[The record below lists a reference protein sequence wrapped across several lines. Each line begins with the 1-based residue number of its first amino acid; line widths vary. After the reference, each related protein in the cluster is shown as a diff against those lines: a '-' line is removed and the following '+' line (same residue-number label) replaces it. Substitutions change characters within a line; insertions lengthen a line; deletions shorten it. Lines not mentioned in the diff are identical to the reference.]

1 MGLPEGAGD
10 GASVGG
16 SVQVHPAQLWPW
28 PVKKAHVYSPGNAAC
43 HASQFLSSW
52 MAGHAPSAVVDCVG
66 LAVAV
71 VGAAVHAH
79 PTHASSPTCASMAA
93 HV

>member
-1 MGLPEGAGD
+1 MGPPEGAGD

-28 PVKKAHVYSPGNAAC
+28 PVKKAHVYSPGNSAC

-52 MAGHAPSAVVDCVG
+52 MGGHASVGDCVG
-66 LAVAV
+66 AAV

-79 PTHASSPTCASMAA
+79 PVHFPAPMAASMAA